1 MYIQPVANTAI
12 KSDLATLG
20 LSRGASSQVSLVSSL
35 HRKAAGEVLFAQGD
49 TMETIYEVVRGML
62 CLYKILPDGRR
73 QIIDFLSEG
82 QLILSSA
89 PDGTCLSTAEAIT
102 EVTVCRYPRAAFERL
117 MSEVPGLAHRV
128 LRMTSH
134 ELNAAQEQ
142 MLLLGRKAATEKV
155 ASFLLLMADR
165 QGSCETGEKIDLP
178 MGRTDIADYL
188 GLTVETVSRTFSRLK
203 HDGLIALKTPNCI
216 HILNRERLDELA
228 AGDGDIA
235 I

>member
-1 MYIQPVANTAI
+1 MYIQAVASTAS
-12 KSDLATLG
+12 KTDLAALG
-20 LSRGASSQVSLVSSL
+20 LSRGASSQVSLVTSL

-49 TMETIYEVVRGML
+49 KMDTIYEVVRGML

-82 QLILSSA
+82 QLLLSSA

-102 EVTVCRYPRAAFERL
+102 EVTLCRYPRAAFERL
-117 MSEVPGLAHRV
+117 ICEVPGLAHRI
-128 LRMTSH
+128 LTMTSH

-165 QGSCETGEKIDLP
+165 QGGCKAENEIDLP

-203 HDGLIALKTPNCI
+203 HDGLIALQTPNCI
-216 HILNRERLDELA
+216 HIRDRERLEELA
-228 AGDGDIA
+228 VGDADTGL
-235 I
+235 